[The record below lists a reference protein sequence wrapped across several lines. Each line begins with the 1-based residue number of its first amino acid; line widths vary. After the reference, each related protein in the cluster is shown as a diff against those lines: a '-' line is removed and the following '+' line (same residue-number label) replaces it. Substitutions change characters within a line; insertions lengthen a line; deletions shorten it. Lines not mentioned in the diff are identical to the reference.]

1 MQLSFHCVYIFHFS
15 QATYRKI
22 VELGYTTRYRD
33 DTSFNQAIRMLAA
46 LAFSPLEPTINC
58 FEKPFSEFDF
68 PTEIVDYFEDT
79 YLWRPNRKWSRR
91 NPRFHVSM
99 WNVYDRAVDNLPRI
113 NNSVE
118 GFHKGF
124 ESMLQATKPDVWKFL
139 DAIQRQQTL
148 QEFNYSQL
156 KSGVKIND

>member
-1 MQLSFHCVYIFHFS
+1 
-15 QATYRKI
+15 
-22 VELGYTTRYRD
+22 
-33 DTSFNQAIRMLAA
+33 MLAV
-46 LAFSPLEPTINC
+46 LAFSPPDHTIKW
-58 FEKPFSEFDF
+58 FERLISEFDF

-79 YLWRPNRKWSRR
+79 YIGRPNLNGSRR

-99 WNVYDRAVDNLPRI
+99 WNVYDRTVDNLPRT

-118 GFHKGF
+118 GFHRGF
-124 ESMLQATKPDVWKFL
+124 ESMIQATKPDVWKFL

-156 KSGVKIND
+156 KSGVK